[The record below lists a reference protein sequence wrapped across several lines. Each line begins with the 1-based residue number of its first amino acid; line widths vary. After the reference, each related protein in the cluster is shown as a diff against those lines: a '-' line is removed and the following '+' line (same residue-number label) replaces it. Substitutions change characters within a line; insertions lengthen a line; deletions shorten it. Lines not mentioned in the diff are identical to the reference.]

1 MAWREHYVTLEEA
14 KAIVARDRHIMELEY
29 SRGFSFSA
37 EKISGILAQPNCIGI
52 RIYKGIVKDPDT
64 EKFVDTLV
72 IVGVHG
78 DDTNDP
84 PSICDDLHATGLI
97 AEYGYST
104 HEVNPVRDN
113 SGSPLAKD

>member
-1 MAWREHYVTLEEA
+1 MAWREQYITLEDA

-37 EKISGILAQPNCIGI
+37 EKINPILAQQSCIGI
-52 RIYKGIVKDPDT
+52 RIYLGKIKDPDT

-72 IVGVHG
+72 VVGVQG
-78 DDTNDP
+78 DTDHDP
-84 PSICDDLHATGLI
+84 PDTCNDMHSGLI

-104 HEVNPVRDN
+104 HEKNPVRD
-113 SGSPLAKD
+113 SAGSPLASD